1 MYLVLVGELFEPFA
15 ERLVGIGHD
24 YERRRVDLFDLMLH
38 EVHLLA
44 AHDQEDHVPR
54 SVRIHPLR
62 LDVGRTAVEVFDD
75 EAFERLLAPRKH
87 DTKTEKWSPNLVK
100 WRSFQN
106 T

>member
-62 LDVGRTAVEVFDD
+62 LDVRQPAEIEG
-75 EAFERLLAPRKH
+75 
-87 DTKTEKWSPNLVK
+87 KTP
-100 WRSFQN
+100 
-106 T
+106 